1 MLEVQ
6 YAKNNFDGMFKTSRR
21 DFENFHSQP
30 KKWPILKILASNP
43 KNRFGVLFLTRCT
56 ICDHVFESL
65 RAILMQCS

>member
-21 DFENFHSQP
+21 DFEKFSFSAE
-30 KKWPILKILASNP
+30 KWPILKILASNP
-43 KNRFGVLFLTRCT
+43 ENRFGVLFLTRCT